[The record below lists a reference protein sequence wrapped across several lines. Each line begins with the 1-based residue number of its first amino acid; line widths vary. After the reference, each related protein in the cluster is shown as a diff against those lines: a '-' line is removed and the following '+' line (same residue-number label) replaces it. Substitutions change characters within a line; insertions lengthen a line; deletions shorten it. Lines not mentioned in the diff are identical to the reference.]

1 MKLNKLTLIVMLPL
15 VLSACIKSKKYQ
27 EVYTEECNVPYKVVK
42 SRPIPPE
49 HLTDFNPK
57 DIIIHGASLALAQML
72 EVSSD
77 SIQQQTYYEEFK
89 KACAEQG
96 VTISQRPTERRVYL
110 NKRPSSRKEINS
122 NSDLSEIE
130 R

>member
-57 DIIIHGASLALAQML
+57 DIIIHGAALALAQML

-89 KACAEQG
+89 KSLRRTGSNDKSETDRKTCLFKQK
-96 VTISQRPTERRVYL
+96 TLISQR
-110 NKRPSSRKEINS
+110 NKLK
-122 NSDLSEIE
+122 L
-130 R
+130 